1 MSRQSMG
8 EFLAVLRK
16 ANGYTQQEVAEKLN
30 ISNRTL
36 SSWETDRTTPDILLL
51 PAIADLYGVTADEIL
66 RGERGENEKSITLS
80 DKAMRSVHKV
90 QYSKFCFKSSFLTP
104 FGCFSSFFFILATIL
119 FLYTNA
125 KLWVEILLVV
135 LSLSGIVTCG
145 ILLLAFYS
153 KAKSSIGL
161 VLSDDY
167 TDDKKACALALKR
180 KTQNYFWICALP
192 FIVIAV
198 ILLIIYNV
206 DIIYK
211 LDKLINEAEY
221 YVPGKRESFEILAL
235 KTWHKPYII
244 TIISNVI
251 IGLGLFIAFVVFS
264 NVGTKNLLNFEQKE
278 IRKSNLKLLRK
289 ILLWC
294 LIPYLCLIAGL
305 WVIYLYI
312 PTNYLAASIIFSI
325 VFPTILMAIIVGI
338 IHAVK
343 RKKQKYEFV

>member
-1 MSRQSMG
+1 MSRQTMG

-66 RGERGENEKSITLS
+66 RGERGESEKSTTLS
-80 DKAMRSVHKV
+80 DKAMRSVHKLH
-90 QYSKFCFKSSFLTP
+90 YSKFCFKNSFLTP
-104 FGCFSSFFFILATIL
+104 FGCFSTLFFILATIL

-125 KLWVEILLVV
+125 RLWVDILLAV

-145 ILLLAFYS
+145 ILLLAFYN
-153 KAKSSIGL
+153 KAKTSIGV

-167 TDDKKACALALKR
+167 TDDKKACVLALKR

-192 FIVIAV
+192 FIIFTV

-206 DIIYK
+206 DVIYR

-221 YVPGKRESFEILAL
+221 YVPGKIESFEILAL

-244 TIISNVI
+244 TIVSNAI
-251 IGLGLFIAFVVFS
+251 IGIGLFIAFIVFS
-264 NVGTKNLLNFEQKE
+264 NVGIGNLLNDEQKE
-278 IRKSNLKLLRK
+278 IRKSNLKLLRN
-289 ILLWC
+289 ICLWA
-294 LIPYLCLIAGL
+294 LIPYLGLFAGL
-305 WVIYLYI
+305 WTVYLYI
-312 PTNYLAASIIFSI
+312 PTNFLAASTIFAIIF
-325 VFPTILMAIIVGI
+325 PTVLMAIIVGI
-338 IHAVK
+338 IHTVK
-343 RKKQKYEFV
+343 RQKPKYEFV